1 MTNILQ
7 IDRIPPATTN
17 SPRAGV
23 PNRRATD
30 RRASAPKQRGGSENR
45 VTKSVSQ
52 KLVVSKP
59 RVMPIR
65 GLNQNV
71 AAEYIGVSPSKFD
84 EMVQDGRMPPPKKI
98 DRRRVWDIHQLDS
111 AFDKLPCDVDEDRN
125 SWDEILQMT
134 TGRSNGPH

>member
-1 MTNILQ
+1 
-7 IDRIPPATTN
+7 
-17 SPRAGV
+17 
-23 PNRRATD
+23 
-30 RRASAPKQRGGSENR
+30 
-45 VTKSVSQ
+45 
-52 KLVVSKP
+52 
-59 RVMPIR
+59 MPIR